1 MTNRRESFLVEK
13 LDRDAE
19 KAATR
24 GKLDGEALICCHAFV
39 QRFTLPEEQ
48 AAAWS
53 ALGRVV
59 ASGMTATAGAASA
72 NVQFSAASGRA
83 SVMPKTRGGRV
94 W

>member
-1 MTNRRESFLVEK
+1 VNPRETFIVEK
-13 LDRDAE
+13 IDRDTA
-19 KAATR
+19 KAAER
-24 GKLDGEALICCHAFV
+24 GKLDSEAAAYCHAFV
-39 QRFTLPEEQ
+39 ARHELPEHQ

-59 ASGMTATAGAASA
+59 AAGMTASAGAASA

-83 SVMPKTRGGRV
+83 SVMPKTRGGRT

>member
-1 MTNRRESFLVEK
+1 MSNRRETFMVEK
-13 LDRDAE
+13 IDRDAA
-19 KAATR
+19 KAAER
-24 GKLDGEALICCHAFV
+24 GKLDGEAVAHCHAFV
-39 QRFTLPEEQ
+39 ARYELPEHQ

-59 ASGMTATAGAASA
+59 AAGMTASAGAASA

-83 SVMPKTRGGRV
+83 SVLPKTRGGRV

>member
-1 MTNRRESFLVEK
+1 MNSRETFLVEK
-13 LDRDAE
+13 IDRDAV
-19 KAATR
+19 KAAER
-24 GKLDGEALICCHAFV
+24 GKLDGEALSCCHAFV
-39 QRFTLPEEQ
+39 ARYELPEHQ

-59 ASGMTATAGAASA
+59 AAGMTATAGAASA

-83 SVMPKTRGGRV
+83 SIMPKTRGGRV

>member
-1 MTNRRESFLVEK
+1 MMNPRENFMVEK
-13 LDRDAE
+13 IDRDTARAAE
-19 KAATR
+19 R
-24 GKLDGEALICCHAFV
+24 CKLDAEAIRCCHAFV
-39 QRFTLPEEQ
+39 ARFELPEHQ

-53 ALGRVV
+53 ALGRIV
-59 ASGMTATAGAASA
+59 AAGMTASAGAASA

>member
-1 MTNRRESFLVEK
+1 MTNARENFVVEK
-13 LDRDAE
+13 IDRDTARAAE
-19 KAATR
+19 R
-24 GKLDGEALICCHAFV
+24 GKLDAEAVKYCHAFV
-39 QRFTLPEEQ
+39 ARFELPEHQ

-53 ALGRVV
+53 ALGRIV
-59 ASGMTATAGAASA
+59 AAGMTASAGAASA